1 VCIRLRSHRECK
13 LLNLVCLAP
22 VGALGLD
29 DALGADQPVR
39 RTREPV
45 CVLVHVQ
52 AGRLDEVA
60 RVRAVP
66 LLHPSLLEQQSICNP

>member
-1 VCIRLRSHRECK
+1 
-13 LLNLVCLAP
+13 
-22 VGALGLD
+22 
-29 DALGADQPVR
+29 
-39 RTREPV
+39 
-45 CVLVHVQ
+45 VLVHVQ